1 MIRFLLKGLLRD
13 RSRSV
18 LPVIVVV
25 VGVMLT
31 VFMFSWMNG
40 VLSDIIYTSARFNTG
55 HVKIMSRAYA
65 ENSDQLPNDL
75 ALLGIADL
83 TKQLR
88 RDYPEMY
95 WTPRIHFGGL
105 LDIPGENGE
114 TRAQGPAVGRGVDLF
129 SPASRENELL
139 QIEQSLVTGHLPKQS
154 GEILVSQDFSEKLH
168 VVPGDTATLISSTM
182 YGSMA
187 VANFIIAGTV
197 RFGVTGLDRGAII
210 VDVSDIQ
217 TALDMMD
224 GAGEIIGLFPDR
236 RYQKGIP
243 EQMTAEF
250 NARYADDSDEFAP
263 VMVPLREQN
272 GLGAMLDLSSQFVG
286 IIVFIFV
293 MAMSVVLWNTGLM
306 GSLRRYG
313 EIGVRL
319 AIGERKGH
327 LYFSLIAEAIAVG
340 LVGSIIGTGLG
351 LLISFYMQE
360 NGIDISGMM
369 KDATMMM
376 STVMRARVT
385 PMSYFIGFIPGL
397 LATVLGASL
406 SGIGIYRRQTAQL
419 TKEFEA

>member
-88 RDYPEMY
+88 RDYPEMS

-114 TRAQGPAVGRGVDLF
+114 TRAQGPAVGRAVDLF

-139 QIEQSLVTGHLPKQS
+139 QIEQSLVTGHVPQQS
-154 GEILVSQDFSEKLH
+154 GEILVSQDFSEKLG

-187 VANFIIAGTV
+187 VANFIVAGTV
-197 RFGVTGLDRGAII
+197 RFGITGLDRGAII
-210 VDVSDIQ
+210 ADISDIQ

-224 GAGEIIGLFPDR
+224 GAGEI
-236 RYQKGIP
+236 
-243 EQMTAEF
+243 
-250 NARYADDSDEFAP
+250 
-263 VMVPLREQN
+263 
-272 GLGAMLDLSSQFVG
+272 
-286 IIVFIFV
+286 
-293 MAMSVVLWNTGLM
+293 
-306 GSLRRYG
+306 
-313 EIGVRL
+313 
-319 AIGERKGH
+319 
-327 LYFSLIAEAIAVG
+327 
-340 LVGSIIGTGLG
+340 
-351 LLISFYMQE
+351 
-360 NGIDISGMM
+360 
-369 KDATMMM
+369 
-376 STVMRARVT
+376 
-385 PMSYFIGFIPGL
+385 
-397 LATVLGASL
+397 
-406 SGIGIYRRQTAQL
+406 
-419 TKEFEA
+419 